1 MTQCRERPDFS
12 SWNLLIFNSI
22 FLKNARQLIQPNF
35 DIRNAVILSY
45 AFRSGEKDHASPAAR
60 RDYETALG
68 MEPDSWWIKEQLD
81 KLN

>member
-1 MTQCRERPDFS
+1 MLT
-12 SWNLLIFNSI
+12 LLI
-22 FLKNARQLIQPNF
+22 LKNARQLIQPNF

-68 MEPDSWWIKEQLD
+68 MEPDS
-81 KLN
+81 